1 MLVTTLVINV
11 SFIGE
16 NMQCDGVY
24 NQGNES
30 PQCGNLFFYS
40 IQHIG
45 TKLTDHIVCK
55 IISYFIIKSVRLVPR
70 RISREG
76 GKSAEIN
83 NDGWQ
88 PSDL

>member
-45 TKLTDHIVCK
+45 TKLRYI
-55 IISYFIIKSVRLVPR
+55 
-70 RISREG
+70 
-76 GKSAEIN
+76 
-83 NDGWQ
+83 
-88 PSDL
+88 